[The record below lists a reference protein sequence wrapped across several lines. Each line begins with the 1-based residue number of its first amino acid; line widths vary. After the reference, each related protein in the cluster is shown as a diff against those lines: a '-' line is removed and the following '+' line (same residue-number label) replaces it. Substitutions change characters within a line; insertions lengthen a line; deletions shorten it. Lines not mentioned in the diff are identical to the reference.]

1 MRTKNSEYFR
11 LLEEFIDNY
20 TETYDRS
27 PSRREIAEG
36 TGMSLANVSRYLT
49 YMKDEGMIDFDGTR
63 NIITRRMQ
71 KMNDDTISSP
81 VIGTIACE
89 TPIFAE
95 QNIEEYVRLPASW
108 FGKGEYYLL
117 RTKGESMTGIG
128 IDDGDLVVIRYQD
141 HAETGEVIVAL
152 VDDESATLKR
162 FYPDDETRMIRL
174 HPENE
179 DMEDIYVEPKKLRI
193 QGVAVMALKTIV

>member
-71 KMNDDTISSP
+71 KMNDDTICSP
-81 VIGTIACE
+81 VIGTIACG

-95 QNIEEYVRLPASW
+95 QNVEEYVRLPASW
-108 FGKGEYYLL
+108 FGSGDHYLL
-117 RTKGESMTGIG
+117 RAKGDSMTGIG
-128 IDDGDLVVIRYQD
+128 IDNGDLVVIRYQE
-141 HAETGEVIVAL
+141 HAEPGEVIVAL
-152 VDDESATLKR
+152 VDDDSATLKR
-162 FYPDDETRMIRL
+162 YFPDDETRMIRL

-179 DMEDIYVEPKKLRI
+179 NMEDIYVEPESLRI
-193 QGVAVMALKTIV
+193 QGVAVMTLKNIV

>member
-1 MRTKNSEYFR
+1 MRKKNPEHFR
-11 LLEEFIDNY
+11 LLEEFIDSY
-20 TETYDRS
+20 ILTHDRS

-71 KMNDDTISSP
+71 KMNDDTICSP
-81 VIGTIACE
+81 VIGTIACG

-108 FGKGEYYLL
+108 FGSGDHYLL
-117 RTKGESMTGIG
+117 RAKGDSMTGIG
-128 IDDGDLVVIRYQD
+128 IDNGDLVVIRYQE
-141 HAETGEVIVAL
+141 HAEPGEVIVAL
-152 VDDESATLKR
+152 VDDDSATLKR
-162 FYPDDETRMIRL
+162 YFPDDETRMIRL

-179 DMEDIYVEPKKLRI
+179 NMEDIYVEPESLRI
-193 QGVAVMALKTIV
+193 QGVAVMTLKNIV